1 MGHVYHPNESH
12 TINAPQNNLP
22 HIKWSDY
29 SAGKKHQVVEKGIFF
44 MMNKQPL
51 IFDEKK
57 YPITWRFNSVD
68 CSLSDEDKH
77 KIIFLIQDE
86 SKKLWDSL
94 FPFNNLMEIKENY
107 FLLAEKKI

>member
-1 MGHVYHPNESH
+1 
-12 TINAPQNNLP
+12 
-22 HIKWSDY
+22 
-29 SAGKKHQVVEKGIFF
+29 
-44 MMNKQPL
+44 MMNKQSL

-107 FLLAEKKI
+107 FLLAEKKILILMKRIGREIFLFKNCKQLNY